1 LLSQSLRVKALPN
14 KKQESTRARAAK
26 IDEEKPKEPDY
37 IYREV
42 KDQANRI
49 VVKHSAR
56 WSPPQASS
64 LIKLRGG
71 KTLSIL
77 SAMILCKGWIFLLI
91 MNQVSARAIVL
102 FY

>member
-1 LLSQSLRVKALPN
+1 LPN

-56 WSPPQASS
+56 A
-64 LIKLRGG
+64 LKH
-71 KTLSIL
+71 
-77 SAMILCKGWIFLLI
+77 LLI
-91 MNQVSARAIVL
+91 VFI
-102 FY
+102 